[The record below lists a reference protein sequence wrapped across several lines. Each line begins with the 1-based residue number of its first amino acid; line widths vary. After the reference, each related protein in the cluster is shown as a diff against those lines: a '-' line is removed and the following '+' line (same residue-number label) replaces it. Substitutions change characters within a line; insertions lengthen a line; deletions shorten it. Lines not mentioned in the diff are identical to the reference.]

1 MKKYQFNKQTIA
13 RLIFAG
19 LIVFGLII
27 FSLIASP
34 VAATPASGL
43 TAEPVA
49 SGVLTDAIRLK
60 FKGNGG
66 FADGTDVQ
74 EIRVVKYTL
83 VPGGT
88 FGWHQHGGPVWAV
101 VVSGTFTIYDGDD
114 KTCTPQVFTAGS
126 AFLDEGDHTH
136 IGINESTAPVEIYAI
151 FMLPKDGSPRLDA
164 ADPKICN

>member
-13 RLIFAG
+13 LLIFAG
-19 LIVFGLII
+19 LIV

-66 FADGTDVQ
+66 GFADGTDVQ
-74 EIRVVKYTL
+74 NIRVVKYTL

-114 KTCTPQVFTAGS
+114 KTCTPQVFAAGS

-136 IGINESTAPVEIYAI
+136 IGINETNAPVEIYAI
-151 FMLPKDGSPRLDA
+151 FMLPEGGLPRLDA